1 MGFIEVSV
9 ITFVAILIISIVIS
23 NRNYKRLIESQM
35 EDIKRRQLETAL
47 RIDRA
52 TEEAERIRRWADPN
66 FGLTTD
72 EEKKIEPTKHI
83 KRHSIR

>member
-9 ITFVAILIISIVIS
+9 IIFVAILIISIVIS

-35 EDIKRRQLETAL
+35 EDIKRRQLETAM

-72 EEKKIEPTKHI
+72 EEKKIEPAKHI

>member
-1 MGFIEVSV
+1 MIYRIIILLLILTAAITYIV
-9 ITFVAILIISIVIS
+9 ITQRKFRRELKA
-23 NRNYKRLIESQM
+23 QM
-35 EDIKRRQLETAL
+35 EEIDRRQME
-47 RIDRA
+47 RMRRMRGID
-52 TEEAERIRRWADPN
+52 EAQRIRRWADPN

>member
-9 ITFVAILIISIVIS
+9 IIFVAILIISIVIS

-35 EDIKRRQLETAL
+35 EDIKRRQLEVAM
-47 RIDRA
+47 RVDRA

>member
-23 NRNYKRLIESQM
+23 NRNYRRLIESQM
-35 EDIKRRQLETAL
+35 EDIKRRQLEAVM
-47 RIDRA
+47 RVDRA

>member
-1 MGFIEVSV
+1 MGFIEVLV

-23 NRNYKRLIESQM
+23 SRNYKRLIESQM
-35 EDIKRRQLETAL
+35 EDIKRRQLEVAM
-47 RIDRA
+47 RVDRA

>member
-1 MGFIEVSV
+1 
-9 ITFVAILIISIVIS
+9 
-23 NRNYKRLIESQM
+23 M
-35 EDIKRRQLETAL
+35 EDIKRRQLEVAM
-47 RIDRA
+47 RVDRA